1 VGGDK
6 RVGVISEKEVILMI
20 SGMEWKDKDE

>member
-1 VGGDK
+1 MGGDK

-20 SGMEWKDKDE
+20 SGVEWKDKDE